1 MASWPRHRCRSSC
14 TGAPATTRYVDALRR
29 HLPPQ
34 AFEQV
39 EARAR
44 AGCGVTVS
52 YYPTGPIRVD
62 DFRCWPAPR
71 PGLRIAGA
79 EGEDTIT
86 AWCRLFARLLHLGL
100 MPFAPW
106 NTGRGSSV
114 DPGNACIDGGFADL
128 LMLVPFESIP
138 DDRWFRRS
146 VLASVRLLGHTVSVF
161 AVSIAEPPRAPR
173 IRPFTR

>member
-1 MASWPRHRCRSSC
+1 MTSDPLGRHAEHAGFGGVRSDM
-14 TGAPATTRYVDALRR
+14 TFDAER
-29 HLPPQ
+29 
-34 AFEQV
+34 
-39 EARAR
+39 
-44 AGCGVTVS
+44 
-52 YYPTGPIRVD
+52 D
-62 DFRCWPAPR
+62 R
-71 PGLRIAGA
+71 PGRVHALERLRPDIRRIMAGLRQTLPVAPTVA

-106 NTGRGSSV
+106 NTGRGSCV
-114 DPGNACIDGGFADL
+114 YPGNACIDGGFADL

-161 AVSIAEPPRAPR
+161 AVSIVGQLLIETTRSRPLPRLR
-173 IRPFTR
+173 LRPVLHEHP